1 MFSYNKIICSLL
13 KKMMPFMF
21 FFNFKFGSSKIKLVE
36 KKFND
41 TLIHETLHN

>member
-1 MFSYNKIICSLL
+1 
-13 KKMMPFMF
+13 MMPFMF

-41 TLIHETLHN
+41 TLIHETLHNWNLVSNNFKL